1 MALELRNHDQI
12 VNAAAA
18 IAQQSC
24 PDLTDLSPGSSFRA
38 LLEAAAFNSEWQQ
51 FLTVAV
57 LRQTRAATSRG
68 EDLDSYFGDFGLT
81 RLGAVPASGAVT
93 FSRFSTTGT
102 ALVPLGA
109 IVKTVDGTVSFTVV
123 KDTANPRWDT
133 GLNGYTIAG
142 GVASVT
148 VPVAASTAGA
158 SGNVRA
164 GTITMIA
171 SAVPGIDAVA
181 NAAGFQNGADGEAD
195 EAFRARFTNYINT
208 RSQATTGAVE
218 YAVASVQQ
226 GLTFKIVQNVDAAGN
241 PSRGTFVIFVDDG
254 TGSPPDALMS
264 AIHTAVQAAAP
275 ISVPFFLLPA
285 QVITANV
292 SLTIKAKPGYSKA
305 SLIGAVAAAIQDHIN
320 TLGVGE
326 PLSFYRLAHVAQD
339 TVEGVQSVDT
349 LLLNGHTENLGGEPN
364 QSVHAGSIAVS

>member
-93 FSRFSTTGT
+93 FSRFSTTGN

-148 VPVAASTAGA
+148 VPVAASTPGA

-171 SAVPGIDAVA
+171 SAIPGIDAVA

-241 PSRGTFVIFVDDG
+241 VARGSFVIFVDDG

-275 ISVPFFLLPA
+275 ISMPFFLLPA
-285 QVITANV
+285 KVVTANV
-292 SLTIKAKPGYSKA
+292 SVTIKAKPGYSKA